1 MADTTLTPDE
11 CQLHAKACR
20 DRARTETNPE
30 TRKRLED
37 VATAW
42 EQICEQL
49 GDIAKRKQN

>member
-20 DRARTETNPE
+20 DMARTETNPE